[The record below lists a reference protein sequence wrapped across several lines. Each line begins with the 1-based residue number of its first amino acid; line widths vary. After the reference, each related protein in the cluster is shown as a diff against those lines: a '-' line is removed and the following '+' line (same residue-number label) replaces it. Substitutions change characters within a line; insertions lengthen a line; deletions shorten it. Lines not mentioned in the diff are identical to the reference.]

1 MSNTAAL
8 ELQEGLQDISALEP
22 LGKISC
28 KPSILSKAIVV
39 LIYFLLDST
48 NVAMSL

>member
-8 ELQEGLQDISALEP
+8 ELQEGWQDVSALEA

-28 KPSILSKAIVV
+28 KPSILSKAVVV
-39 LIYFLLDST
+39 LTYFLLDST
-48 NVAMSL
+48 NTAMSL